1 MTETGKEG
9 GRGRATRIENSAKK
23 REEKGVNVK
32 RAIKWIISKLTTV
45 EKFVLRKNP
54 LMVIIVIFLQSAG
67 FKYFVADYD
76 YGYST
81 ASQAYDQA
89 NVKYEEE
96 DEQKYQPEK
105 DHSSNG
111 ARNYDDYEDGEAY

>member
-1 MTETGKEG
+1 M
-9 GRGRATRIENSAKK
+9 NAK
-23 REEKGVNVK
+23 RVK
-32 RAIKWIISKLTTV
+32 KWIISKLTTAG
-45 EKFVLRKNP
+45 KFVLRKNQ
-54 LMVIIVIFLQSAG
+54 LMVCIVSLFPQSAR
-67 FKYFVADYD
+67 FKCFVADYD

-111 ARNYDDYEDGEAY
+111 ARNYDEYEDGEAY

>member
-1 MTETGKEG
+1 
-9 GRGRATRIENSAKK
+9 
-23 REEKGVNVK
+23 
-32 RAIKWIISKLTTV
+32 
-45 EKFVLRKNP
+45 
-54 LMVIIVIFLQSAG
+54 MVINCNLPTISRF
-67 FKYFVADYD
+67 FKCFVADYD